1 MGKDKSEKE
10 DEKTYNRDK
19 EKRDD
24 IQFCMLKDTRAWISD
39 SSVKVNDLI
48 TRM

>member
-19 EKRDD
+19 EKRDN
-24 IQFCMLKDTRAWISD
+24 IQFCMLKDT
-39 SSVKVNDLI
+39 LGYL
-48 TRM
+48 THQ